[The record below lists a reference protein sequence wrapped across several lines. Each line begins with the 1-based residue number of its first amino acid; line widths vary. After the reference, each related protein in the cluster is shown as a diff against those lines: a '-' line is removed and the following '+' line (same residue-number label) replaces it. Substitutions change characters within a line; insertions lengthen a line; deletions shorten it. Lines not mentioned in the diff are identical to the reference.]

1 MKSSEIAGFAGK
13 FGHKPTKVA
22 VAIDALAVF
31 VHKDNPIK
39 GLDFKQV
46 DAIFSKTRKRG
57 GCAVASAPMALIGP
71 GTGLG
76 VSGLVPDGQG
86 GWLPLAGEGGH
97 VSLAAQTDLE
107 AQVIQQLARRYEGH
121 VSAERVLSGP
131 GLVALHQ
138 ALAAL
143 RGMTADPDIT
153 PAHITQAALQAHD
166 PLSLQTLETFSAFLG
181 TVAGDLALTL
191 GARGGVYLGGGILP
205 HWRGWL
211 AQSPFRARFEAK
223 GRYRDYMAAIPVWW
237 IDAPTSPALLGAARA
252 LTLQAI

>member
-1 MKSSEIAGFAGK
+1 MLF
-13 FGHKPTKVA
+13 
-22 VAIDALAVF
+22 
-31 VHKDNPIK
+31 
-39 GLDFKQV
+39 
-46 DAIFSKTRKRG
+46 R
-57 GCAVASAPMALIGP
+57 
-71 GTGLG
+71 
-76 VSGLVPDGQG
+76 
-86 GWLPLAGEGGH
+86 
-97 VSLAAQTDLE
+97 
-107 AQVIQQLARRYEGH
+107 
-121 VSAERVLSGP
+121 SGP

-143 RGMTADPDIT
+143 QGMTTAPGIT
-153 PAHITQAALQAHD
+153 AAQITQAALQAHD
-166 PLSLQTLETFSAFLG
+166 PLSLQTLETFTAFLG

-252 LTLQAI
+252 LAFLPMDAWAPGRFSITTRVLSHCVIPGATCRTTTSLEPPGAKPATMRTGLQGQCCSLAPRDIAASTVVVMPCQSNLFINL